1 MSRFAEIR
9 NDYLCDT
16 FTPEEG
22 DIVASISIDTWLTDD
37 DNEEGKVVAKVIKTK
52 SGDIVTVFF
61 DNSVRM
67 DKDVWVAINEAVEQL
82 KNI

>member
-1 MSRFAEIR
+1 MKFAEIR

-22 DIVASISIDTWLTDD
+22 DIVASISIDTWMTDN

-52 SGDIVTVFF
+52 SGDIATTYI

-67 DKDVWVAINEAVEQL
+67 NKNVNVAINEAIEQL
-82 KNI
+82 KNF

>member
-1 MSRFAEIR
+1 MKFAEIR

-22 DIVASISIDTWLTDD
+22 DKVASISIDTWLTDD
-37 DNEEGKVVAKVIKTK
+37 DNEEGKVVAEVIKTK

-67 DKDVWVAINEAVEQL
+67 NKDVLVAINEAVEQL

>member
-1 MSRFAEIR
+1 MKFAEIR

-22 DIVASISIDTWLTDD
+22 DIVASISIDTWMTDN

-52 SGDIVTVFF
+52 SGDIATIYI

-67 DKDVWVAINEAVEQL
+67 NKDVNVAINEAIEQL
-82 KNI
+82 ENF